1 MLWKTVGL
9 LEYNKGGSNM
19 LVECNLEQFQNNI
32 GYQFENIKLLEQAL
46 VHSSYANENKMSKEE
61 NNERLEFL
69 GDAVLEIVTSYYL
82 FIKYPDMLEG
92 ELTKLRASIVCEP
105 TLAKFSK
112 EIHLGD
118 FIMLGKGEE
127 NSGGRNRSSVLS
139 DTIEALIGAIYLDGG
154 LEATTEFVY
163 NTLLKD
169 VEKKKLFVDSK
180 THLQELIQK
189 VSEKP
194 LEYVVVTESGP
205 DHNKIF
211 EVVVRHKNKVIGQG
225 SGRSKKAA
233 EQEAASDA
241 IKKLT

>member
-1 MLWKTVGL
+1 
-9 LEYNKGGSNM
+9 M
-19 LVECNLEQFQNNI
+19 LVYKKLDEFQQRI
-32 GYQFENIKLLEQAL
+32 GYTFKSITLLEQAL

-82 FIKYPDMLEG
+82 FTNNPDMLEG

-112 EIHLGD
+112 EIQLGD
-118 FIMLGKGEE
+118 YIMLGKGEE
-127 NSGGRNRSSVLS
+127 NSGGRHRSSVLS
-139 DTIEALIGAIYLDGG
+139 DTVEALIGAIYLDGG
-154 LEATTEFVY
+154 LEATTEFVC

-169 VEKKKLFVDSK
+169 VEKRNLFVDSK

-189 VSEKP
+189 TSEKP
-194 LEYVVVTESGP
+194 LEYVVVGETGP

-211 EVVVRHKNKVIGQG
+211 EVVVKHKSKSIGQG

-233 EQEAASDA
+233 EQEAAFDA
-241 IKKLT
+241 INKLT

>member
-1 MLWKTVGL
+1 MV
-9 LEYNKGGSNM
+9 
-19 LVECNLEQFQNNI
+19 VECNLDEFQNNI
-32 GYQFENIKLLEQAL
+32 GYTFNNIHLLEQAL

-82 FIKYPDMLEG
+82 FTKYPDMLEG

-112 EIHLGD
+112 EIRLGEY
-118 FIMLGKGEE
+118 IMLGKGEE
-127 NSGGRNRSSVLS
+127 NSGGRHRSSVLS
-139 DTIEALIGAIYLDGG
+139 DTVEALIGAIYLDGG

-169 VEKKKLFVDSK
+169 VEKRKLFVDSK

-189 VSEKP
+189 ISEKP
-194 LEYVVVTESGP
+194 LEYVVITESGP

-211 EVVVRHKNKVIGQG
+211 EVVVRHKNKVIGHG

-241 IKKLT
+241 IKKLNSNG